1 MLPGDT
7 FYTFGS
13 SYLDGASADV
23 VHRGQGMQA
32 PANLVYERNL
42 NTDVDELVS
51 VTEFGMGTLMLS
63 ICSTQRVKTPKVLF
77 RSSNYLY
84 IPFSKQI
91 ALIPQVHQNTTIL
104 ACMMQSTLEDIVVR
118 HGWISTFAHP
128 SDVLALLRTN
138 DAPSPLQSA
147 RLKASFEGLQTAL
160 AELQSNLDLLHNV
173 AASLQTQM
181 SCLLSLKHDYETA
194 LSPIRRIPPEITTE
208 ILCRSS
214 KDIVVSDISLGRRI
228 SGFNVFTVGDGP
240 WYLGQVC
247 SSWRHVVETLCPELW
262 ASMTVEIP
270 FLYNR
275 KRPVKADRMEILRVI
290 LERSRN
296 HPLDFYF
303 EHYGLRAV
311 EEETMDQ
318 CFDIMVSQSKRW
330 RAVEMKLGPSVLP
343 RLSLIRGK
351 INWLREAYIYC
362 PDDRLPSGD
371 INAFEVAPKLEKL
384 HLKGMHPEANIHFP
398 VTNLVSFSDER
409 PFSGDRLT
417 LEYLDVITSAP
428 KLRSFS
434 YNDYGHSFIFTPFP
448 TPRVMSRSLEELS
461 ASSPSFM
468 RSMILPSLKKALLS
482 TTNDIDMDEEEVVTV
497 NCPEGALGALHD
509 MLLQSHCFLTRLH
522 LIDVVLNDNFANIIH
537 LIPRL
542 QEFVVEFYEWVAAYN
557 TVMKSLVT
565 QLSEVSLVD
574 GSLQHSAVPSLQKL
588 GVYLHD
594 LLGAHVSFID
604 SAFVDMIASRVRRP
618 LDAPCL
624 TELGLWVVGTGWTYG
639 LDKEDENVLNSL
651 EGEGLD
657 LDFSLDNEDSESD

>member
-1 MLPGDT
+1 
-7 FYTFGS
+7 
-13 SYLDGASADV
+13 
-23 VHRGQGMQA
+23 
-32 PANLVYERNL
+32 
-42 NTDVDELVS
+42 
-51 VTEFGMGTLMLS
+51 
-63 ICSTQRVKTPKVLF
+63 
-77 RSSNYLY
+77 
-84 IPFSKQI
+84 
-91 ALIPQVHQNTTIL
+91 
-104 ACMMQSTLEDIVVR
+104 
-118 HGWISTFAHP
+118 
-128 SDVLALLRTN
+128 
-138 DAPSPLQSA
+138 
-147 RLKASFEGLQTAL
+147 
-160 AELQSNLDLLHNV
+160 
-173 AASLQTQM
+173 
-181 SCLLSLKHDYETA
+181 
-194 LSPIRRIPPEITTE
+194 PIRRIPPEITTE

-228 SGFNVFTVGDGP
+228 SGFNIFTVGDGP

-247 SSWRHVVETLCPELW
+247 SSWRHIVETLCPELW

-434 YNDYGHSFIFTPFP
+434 YNDYGRSFISTPFS
-448 TPRVMSRSLEELS
+448 TPRVMSRSLEQLS

-482 TTNDIDMDEEEVVTV
+482 TTNDIDMDEEEVVTI

-509 MLLQSHCFLTRLH
+509 MLLQSHCSLTRLH
-522 LIDVVLNDNFANIIH
+522 FVDVVLNDNLANIIR
-537 LIPRL
+537 LMPRL
-542 QEFVVEFYEWVAAYN
+542 QEFVVEFYEWVGAYN

-624 TELGLWVVGTGWTYG
+624 TELGLWMNGTGWTYG